1 MIIKLLNVEL
11 ERETNTGAFN
21 VDYFAIILM
30 IKCVTEILTQLLAT
44 YT

>member
-11 ERETNTGAFN
+11 ERETKIQ
-21 VDYFAIILM
+21 VLLMSIIM

-44 YT
+44 FT

>member
-11 ERETNTGAFN
+11 ETGAFN

-30 IKCVTEILTQLLAT
+30 IKIVTEILTQLLAT